1 MGRRTKQTFCQRK
14 QTDCKQAHEKKLNI
28 ATREMQV
35 KTTLRYHFTQARR
48 AIIKKSL
55 QNNTGQ
61 KGHHQKKVYKITNA
75 AEDVEKR
82 EPSNIVGGNINWCSH
97 YGKLHGGL
105 SKKLKLEL
113 PYYSAIPLLG
123 MYPDK
128 TIIQKKH
135 VLLCSQQHYSQ

>member
-1 MGRRTKQTFCQRK
+1 MVIYNSPIKKPKQPYQKMGRRTKQTFCQRK

-61 KGHHQKKVYKITNA
+61 KGHH
-75 AEDVEKR
+75 
-82 EPSNIVGGNINWCSH
+82 
-97 YGKLHGGL
+97 
-105 SKKLKLEL
+105 
-113 PYYSAIPLLG
+113 
-123 MYPDK
+123 
-128 TIIQKKH
+128 
-135 VLLCSQQHYSQ
+135 